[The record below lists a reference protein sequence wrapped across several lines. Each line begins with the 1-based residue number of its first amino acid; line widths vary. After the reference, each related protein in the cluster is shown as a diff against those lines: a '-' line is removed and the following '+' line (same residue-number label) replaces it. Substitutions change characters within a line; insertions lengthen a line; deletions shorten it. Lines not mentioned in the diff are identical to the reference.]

1 MLTGMKHL
9 LSIAQKRGCAIPAF
23 NVYNGE
29 TAMGIIRAAEESNAC
44 VICSVQPSVM
54 SPGCAVHRT
63 AIVKPHNVRQL
74 NSVFI
79 WIMAAAMKP

>member
-44 VICSVQPSVM
+44 VILQVYSRLFM
-54 SPGCAVHRT
+54 SQDAQFIAP
-63 AIVKPHNVRQL
+63 AIEDGLPCRHPVRMHQRH
-74 NSVFI
+74 
-79 WIMAAAMKP
+79 A

>member
-44 VICSVQPSVM
+44 VILQVYSRLFM
-54 SPGCAVHRT
+54 SQDAQVHRT
-63 AIVKPHNVRQL
+63 RHCGSRTTFA
-74 NSVFI
+74 S
-79 WIMAAAMKP
+79 

>member
-29 TAMGIIRAAEESNAC
+29 TAMGIIVLQKKAMHVLFCRCTA
-44 VICSVQPSVM
+44 
-54 SPGCAVHRT
+54 GC
-63 AIVKPHNVRQL
+63 L
-74 NSVFI
+74 
-79 WIMAAAMKP
+79 